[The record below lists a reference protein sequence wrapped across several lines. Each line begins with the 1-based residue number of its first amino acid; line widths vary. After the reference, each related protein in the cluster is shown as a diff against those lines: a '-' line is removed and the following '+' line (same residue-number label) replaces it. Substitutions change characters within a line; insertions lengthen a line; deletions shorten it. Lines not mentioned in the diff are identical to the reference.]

1 MSKNSPCERR
11 TRFPISVKRGSVVV
25 KIYRLK
31 HAQSKSGFI
40 YSASWYVG
48 SVRKTKQLV
57 DLAKLEDFA
66 KLKAEQLAAGRI
78 DGSAA
83 TVEDVE
89 ELNLARELAQP
100 LPLLAALREWSTAR
114 NICGGHLVPAA
125 QAYAEKVKPSFES
138 VLVAVACRKLI
149 ELKQAAGFKTSNSL
163 EPVLKNF
170 CASYGELPL
179 NSLRQQELQRW
190 LNAVKHPATRNSYR
204 KRIVT
209 LFRWAREAGY
219 LPRDIQTEAERT
231 ERAREEAPEVG
242 IIDAKTYL
250 AALLYIQEKHPHYLA
265 PLVLAGFCGLRRIE
279 IHGQL
284 WEHIELER
292 KFVRVTTAKRGT
304 PARRLVPLC
313 EAAVVWLNF
322 VAQPAGA
329 VSPGNTWALDRIRDI
344 LKTAGFTLPSNC
356 FRHTYISAA
365 VAKSG
370 DVNQTSLDAGNS
382 PKVIHRHY
390 RELLSAEEG
399 REFFEIYPDGIRPP
413 REENDKMKVSNEK

>member
-1 MSKNSPCERR
+1 MSQSSPNKRR

-31 HAQSKSGFI
+31 HVQSKSGVI

-57 DLAKLEDFA
+57 DLSKLEAFA

-89 ELNLARELAQP
+89 ELNLAREIAQP
-100 LPLLAALREWSTAR
+100 FPLLAALREWQAAR
-114 NICGGHLVPAA
+114 ALCGGHLVPAA
-125 QAYAEKVKPSFES
+125 QAYAEKAAPSFQSIS
-138 VLVAVACRKLI
+138 VEAACKELI
-149 ELKQAAGFKTSNSL
+149 KLKQAAGFRTSNSL
-163 EPVLKNF
+163 EPALNKFSAV
-170 CASYGELPL
+170 YGELPL
-179 NSLRQQELQRW
+179 SALKQRELQQW
-190 LNAVKHPATRNSYR
+190 LNKTKHPGTRNSYR

-209 LFRWAREAGY
+209 LFRWARDAGY
-219 LPRDIQTEAERT
+219 LPRDAQTEAERT
-231 ERAREEAPEVG
+231 ERAREDAPEVG

-250 AALLYIQEKHPHYLA
+250 AALLYIRENHAHYLA

-279 IHGQL
+279 VHGQL

-313 EAAVVWLNF
+313 DAAVVWLNM
-322 VAQPAGA
+322 VGQPAGE

-344 LKTAGFTLPSNC
+344 LKTAGFSLPANC

-390 RELLSAEEG
+390 RELLSVQEG
-399 REFFEIYPDGIRPP
+399 RDFFEIYPDGIRLA
-413 REENDKMKVSNEK
+413 EEEPNEKERREL